1 MDAEHTTLERL
12 DAGRIERRHLRDSY
26 DLALM
31 IGLVLLVP
39 RLDLPLLLR
48 VPLGLVLVL
57 FGPGYVLQAA
67 LFARRDD
74 LQSSSRLAVSFGLSA
89 TVLPLLALL
98 LDRLPGGI
106 RPWPMLFALVGW
118 IVLWSSVAAVRRHV
132 LLPAAAAAV
141 PPRLSPA
148 SWRRNISPL
157 LLLGLASLALVA
169 GGIGW
174 TIARSQATAPPT
186 AFYTLGADDRAEQY
200 PRQVAPGEPMQV
212 QLGVTNR
219 EGRAMRYSIE
229 VRSGDRQLAEIAAF
243 SVADGASWQQPVE
256 YALPQAGDDQSV
268 ELVLY
273 RADETTPYRQLRLWV
288 NVRSQ

>member
-12 DAGRIERRHLRDSY
+12 DADRIERRHLRDSY

-31 IGLVLLVP
+31 IGLVLVGP
-39 RLDLPLLLR
+39 RLDLPLLLH
-48 VPLGLVLVL
+48 VPLGLTLVL
-57 FGPGYVLQAA
+57 FAPGYVLQAA

-74 LQSSSRLAVSFGLSA
+74 LQSSSRLAVSFGLSTA
-89 TVLPLLALL
+89 VLPLLALM

-106 RPWPMLFALVGW
+106 RPWPMLFALTGW
-118 IVLWSSVAAVRRHV
+118 IVFWSSVAAVRRHV
-132 LLPAAAAAV
+132 LLPADAVAV
-141 PPRLSPA
+141 PPPLSLA
-148 SWRRNISPL
+148 RWRRRASPL
-157 LLLGLASLALVA
+157 LLVGLASLALLT

-174 TIARSQATAPPT
+174 TIARSQAAAPPT

-219 EGRAMRYSIE
+219 EGRAMRYQIE
-229 VRSGDRQLAEIAAF
+229 VRSGERQLAEIAAF
-243 SVADGASWQQPVE
+243 SVADRASWQQPVE
-256 YALPQAGDDQSV
+256 YALPQAGDDQTID
-268 ELVLY
+268 LLLY

-288 NVRSQ
+288 DVRSQ